1 MTKILVTGAT
11 GFVGAALCG
20 RLAASGYGV
29 RAAGRTRP
37 VTAAGLGGVDS
48 VGVGRIDSTTD
59 WSDALRNVDT
69 VVHLAA
75 RVHVM
80 YETCPAPLAEFR
92 RTNLEGTQRLA
103 RQATETGVKR
113 LIYLSSIKVN
123 GETSRERPF
132 TAEDAPA
139 LQDPYAISKW
149 EAEQAL
155 LDLSKETGLEV
166 VIVRPPLVY
175 GPHVKGNFLRLL
187 RLIDSGL
194 PLPLGA
200 LNNRRSM
207 VGVDNLCDLLRVSIE
222 HPAAANQ
229 RLLVSD
235 GEDLSTSELLLRLAD
250 TMNRPLRLLP
260 APRALLRMA
269 GIVTGKSAEM
279 NRLCDPLQVDMTK
292 TEQALGW
299 RPPCSVADG
308 LQGTVDWYLSQR
320 REPEVGDQAK

>member
-1 MTKILVTGAT
+1 MTQVLITGAT

-20 RLAASGYGV
+20 RLAASGYAV
-29 RAAGRTRP
+29 RAAVRALP
-37 VTAAGLGGVDS
+37 ITAAGFGSVDK
-48 VGVGRIDSTTD
+48 VGVGGIDGATD
-59 WSDALRNVDT
+59 WGDALRNIDA

-80 YETCPAPLAEFR
+80 YESCSAPLAEFR
-92 RTNLEGTQRLA
+92 RTNLDGTERLA
-103 RQATETGVKR
+103 RQAAETGVKR

-123 GETSRERPF
+123 GETSGEQPF

-155 LDLSKETGLEV
+155 LELSKETGLEV

-207 VGVDNLCDLLRVSIE
+207 VGVDNLCDLLRVSLE

-250 TMNRPLRLLP
+250 AMNRPLRLLP
-260 APRALLRMA
+260 APRALLRVA
-269 GIVTGKSAEM
+269 GFVARRSAEVQ
-279 NRLCDPLQVDMTK
+279 RLCDTLQVDMTK
-292 TEQALGW
+292 TERALGW
-299 RPPCSVADG
+299 WPPFSISKG
-308 LQGTVDWYLSQR
+308 LRDTVDWYLLERAGQN
-320 REPEVGDQAK
+320 G